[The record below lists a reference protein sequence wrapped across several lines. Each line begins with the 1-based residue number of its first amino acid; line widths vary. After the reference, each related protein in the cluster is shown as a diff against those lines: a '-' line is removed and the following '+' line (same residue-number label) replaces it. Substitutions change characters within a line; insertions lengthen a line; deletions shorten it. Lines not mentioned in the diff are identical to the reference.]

1 MKIRKP
7 FTGEERIVKRFAWY
21 PINVNGT
28 IYWLEWIKIKQS
40 YNTRHSGWNNDWVV
54 EQELY
59 MDKIGN
65 NTCISA
71 INN

>member
-54 EQELY
+54 E
-59 MDKIGN
+59 
-65 NTCISA
+65 
-71 INN
+71 